1 LLPRDLIPPE
11 RQPQII
17 YPTMIRTILSI
28 AILTALASG
37 SLQAEPKNSK
47 KSKSEKN
54 KPTATTTVATTSPLA
69 SGWSCTNGVWMHS
82 DGYKFVNG
90 QVIRTGIQT
99 HKKAPKPPTKEEM
112 DAALKKPRGPKTAAE
127 IATEKAKERERN
139 LAPRPAPQTG
149 SHF

>member
-1 LLPRDLIPPE
+1 
-11 RQPQII
+11 
-17 YPTMIRTILSI
+17 MIRTILSI
-28 AILTALASG
+28 ALISALANG
-37 SLQAEPKNSK
+37 SLKAEPKTSK

-54 KPTATTTVATTSPLA
+54 TPTVVATSPLA
-69 SGWSCTNGVWMHS
+69 SGWSYANGLWTHV

-90 QVIRTGIQT
+90 QVVRTGIQT

-112 DAALKKPRGPKTAAE
+112 DAALKKPKGPKTAGETA
-127 IATEKAKERERN
+127 AEKAAQRERN

>member
-1 LLPRDLIPPE
+1 
-11 RQPQII
+11 
-17 YPTMIRTILSI
+17 MIRTILSI

-37 SLQAEPKNSK
+37 SLQADPKTSK
-47 KSKSEKN
+47 KSKSQKN
-54 KPTATTTVATTSPLA
+54 NTSTTSVAATSPLA
-69 SGWSCTNGVWMHS
+69 SGWSYTNGVWMHS

-112 DAALKKPRGPKTAAE
+112 DAALKKPKGPKTAAE